1 MTTLTE
7 PLVALVGAG
16 PGNPGLLTV
25 RAVEC
30 LARAD
35 VVLYDYLVPVQLLDY
50 APEHARRVCVK
61 DLAEHHPE
69 RIPHVHQLML
79 EAARQGLRVVRL
91 KGGDPLLFGRGGE
104 EAEVL
109 RAAGIPFEI
118 VPGGTAM
125 LGAAAFAGIPLTHR
139 SHSSA
144 VAIVTGHEKP
154 GKEQPNVDWAAL
166 ARFPGTIVVYM
177 GLGRLPWT
185 AQTLIA
191 NGLDPQ

>member
-16 PGNPGLLTV
+16 PGHPGLLTV

-61 DLAEHHPE
+61 ELADHHPE
-69 RIPHVHQLML
+69 RIPHVHRLML
-79 EAARQGLRVVRL
+79 DAARQGLRVVRL

-109 RAAGIPFEI
+109 RRAGIAYEIVPSVTAALGAAGYAGIP
-118 VPGGTAM
+118 PTH
-125 LGAAAFAGIPLTHR
+125 PLD
-139 SHSSA
+139 SSA
-144 VAIVTGHEKP
+144 VAIVTGHEK
-154 GKEQPNVDWAAL
+154 
-166 ARFPGTIVVYM
+166 RGT
-177 GLGRLPWT
+177 
-185 AQTLIA
+185 A
-191 NGLDPQ
+191 